1 MEEEEEVV
9 VVVVD
14 GIEVAKDGLGVQA
27 IYHQWDS
34 HLLIYK
40 VCRERLL
47 LCILCVN
54 GHPSPY
60 STQ

>member
-1 MEEEEEVV
+1 MSRSGGGGGGGWRRGGKV
-9 VVVVD
+9 
-14 GIEVAKDGLGVQA
+14 LGVQA

-34 HLLIYK
+34 HLMMIYK

-47 LCILCVN
+47 LSTVCVN
-54 GHPSPY
+54 GHPY